1 MNLSKEY
8 WSNKYLENSAKWDLG
23 SISPPLKEYIDQ
35 LPSKDIK
42 ILIPGSGNSYEA
54 EYLYKQG
61 FKNVFVLDFAKE
73 PLLNFKKRIPTFSD
87 DHLLNKD
94 FFELEIHFDLIL
106 EQTFF
111 CALDPKLREAYVR
124 QMHKLLKP
132 EGNLVGVLFNFKLTK
147 FGPPY
152 GGDLNSYK
160 NLFEGLFI
168 IQKLEDCYNSIP
180 PRAGNELFFIFKKNN

>member
-23 SISPPLKEYIDQ
+23 SISPPLKEYINQ
-35 LPSKDIK
+35 LPNKDIK

-73 PLLNFKKRIPTFSD
+73 PLLNFKKRIPTFPD

-94 FFELEIHFDLIL
+94 FFELEIQFDLIL

-111 CALDPKLREAYVR
+111 CALDPELREAYVT
-124 QMHKLLKP
+124 QMNKLLKP
-132 EGNLVGVLFNFKLTK
+132 DGKLVGVLFNFKLTK

-160 NLFEGLFI
+160 NLFEGLFT